1 MPPTKSQKA
10 AKIVDSEDDNQGFV
24 EKQREMYRAVKTRQD
39 EARSRIRKNR
49 DNKQKELQARI
60 KALKRIAPVQH
71 SIDNNIHVCY
81 GQLEGLDK
89 AMAITNV
96 HVIVLSHNACC
107 ASARLASSGN
117 ETDAAAPS
125 PDLTAFDALRDLLA
139 RKTDIEQR
147 IAQNIESLEKAMQT
161 TYREFQVVLASRTQL
176 LTSTKAPADA
186 NAASTAI
193 ILKP

>member
-10 AKIVDSEDDNQGFV
+10 AKVADNVDDNQGFV
-24 EKQREMYRAVKTRQD
+24 EKQRGIASKVKNRQD
-39 EARSRIRKNR
+39 EARSRIRKDC

-60 KALKRIAPVQH
+60 KALKRVALVQ
-71 SIDNNIHVCY
+71 
-81 GQLEGLDK
+81 Q
-89 AMAITNV
+89 
-96 HVIVLSHNACC
+96 
-107 ASARLASSGN
+107 SGN
-117 ETDAAAPS
+117 ETDADAPS

-139 RKTDIEQR
+139 RKTVIEQR

-193 ILKP
+193 VLKL